1 MKSILLIGLGRF
13 GQNVAAKLN
22 ELGHEIMAVDR
33 NEERVESILPIVTN
47 AQIGDSSNPDFLRTL
62 GVGNFDVC
70 IVAIAHDFQSS
81 IETTTL
87 LKDMGAKLVVA
98 RAESDV
104 QQRILLRNGAD
115 QVVFPEAQMA
125 RWTAIRYSSDHI
137 LDYIP
142 LDNQYSFFEVKIP
155 TRWVGKTIGALDV
168 RRTNGINIMALK
180 RNGRL
185 DMNISAATVLPDD
198 CTMLV
203 LGKTNEL
210 LRSFGN

>member
-13 GQNVAAKLN
+13 GQNVASKLN

-33 NEERVESILPIVTN
+33 NEERVESILRIVTN
-47 AQIGDSSNPDFLRTL
+47 AQLRDSSNPDFLRTL

-142 LDNQYSFFEVKIP
+142 LDHQYSFFEVKIP
-155 TRWVGKTIGALDV
+155 TRWVGKTIGALDI

>member
-1 MKSILLIGLGRF
+1 MT
-13 GQNVAAKLN
+13 AAR
-22 ELGHEIMAVDR
+22 HIF
-33 NEERVESILPIVTN
+33 S
-47 AQIGDSSNPDFLRTL
+47 
-62 GVGNFDVC
+62 
-70 IVAIAHDFQSS
+70 
-81 IETTTL
+81 
-87 LKDMGAKLVVA
+87 
-98 RAESDV
+98 
-104 QQRILLRNGAD
+104 RILAPARILGALCAPLFSRMPTLRGISAPAISIPAPATSIPAPALARRPGAALSAPALTRALPALAFLLPALFIACSNGEPTSPYEH
-115 QVVFPEAQMA
+115 PE
-125 RWTAIRYSSDHI
+125 

-142 LDNQYSFFEVKIP
+142 LDDQYSFFEVKIP
-155 TRWVGKTIGALDV
+155 TRWVGKTIGALDI

>member
-1 MKSILLIGLGRF
+1 MKSVLLIGLGRF
-13 GQNVAAKLN
+13 GQNVASKLN

-125 RWTAIRYSSDHI
+125 RWTAIRYSSDYI

-155 TRWVGKTIGALDV
+155 TRWVGKTIGALDI

>member
-13 GQNVAAKLN
+13 GQNVASKLN

-104 QQRILLRNGAD
+104 QTFSNRSCLRKAASMSG
-115 QVVFPEAQMA
+115 
-125 RWTAIRYSSDHI
+125 
-137 LDYIP
+137 
-142 LDNQYSFFEVKIP
+142 
-155 TRWVGKTIGALDV
+155 GKTCLI
-168 RRTNGINIMALK
+168 
-180 RNGRL
+180 
-185 DMNISAATVLPDD
+185 
-198 CTMLV
+198 
-203 LGKTNEL
+203 
-210 LRSFGN
+210 

>member
-1 MKSILLIGLGRF
+1 MKSVLLIGLGRF
-13 GQNVAAKLN
+13 GKHIAIQLN
-22 ELGHEIMAVDR
+22 RLGHEVLGIDH
-33 NEERVESILPIVTN
+33 NEEKVNDAMDIVTD
-47 AQIGDSSNPDFLRTL
+47 AQIGDSTNEAFLRSL
-62 GVGNFDVC
+62 GVGNFDICFVT
-70 IVAIAHDFQSS
+70 ISNDFQSS
-81 IETTTL
+81 LETTCL
-87 LKDMGAKLVVA
+87 LKDLGAKFVVA
-98 RAESDV
+98 RAERDG
-104 QQRILLRNGAD
+104 QERFLLRNGAD
-115 QVVFPEAQMA
+115 KVVYPEKQVATWA
-125 RWTAIRYSSDHI
+125 AIRYSSDHI

-142 LDNQYSFFEVKIP
+142 LDDQYSFFEVKIP
-155 TRWVGKTIGALDV
+155 TRWVGKTIGALDI

>member
-1 MKSILLIGLGRF
+1 MKSVLLIGLGRF
-13 GQNVAAKLN
+13 GQNVASKLN

-33 NEERVESILPIVTN
+33 NEDRVENILPIVTN

-125 RWTAIRYSSDHI
+125 RWTAIRYSSDYI

-155 TRWVGKTIGALDV
+155 TRWVGKTIGALDI

-185 DMNISAATVLPDD
+185 DMNISAATVLP
-198 CTMLV
+198 
-203 LGKTNEL
+203 
-210 LRSFGN
+210 

>member
-13 GQNVAAKLN
+13 GYNVADKLN

-33 NEERVESILPIVTN
+33 NEERVENILPIVTN

-155 TRWVGKTIGALDV
+155 TRWVGKTIGALDI